1 MARPDVHIV
10 GLRELRA
17 ALRAIDPKL
26 QREVNRALRDA
37 VTPMASEARREA
49 PKRRGVLAR
58 SVRTGATAKGAFIG
72 ARAPHAGIHEFGG
85 TIRFL
90 TRHVQIRIHAQPY
103 LRPAVARGTDDA
115 IDAIGDAIDELAGR
129 HGFR

>member
-1 MARPDVHIV
+1 MTRPKIEVR
-10 GLRELRA
+10 GLRELRS
-17 ALRAIDPKL
+17 ALKAIDPAL

-37 VTPMASEARREA
+37 VRPMATDARREA
-49 PKRRGVLAR
+49 PKLRGALAR
-58 SVRTGATAKGAFIG
+58 SVRAGATAKGAFIG

-85 TIRFL
+85 TIRFI
-90 TRHVQIRIHAQPY
+90 TRRAEIRIDAQPY

-115 IDAIGDAIDELAGR
+115 IDAIGDAVDDLAKR